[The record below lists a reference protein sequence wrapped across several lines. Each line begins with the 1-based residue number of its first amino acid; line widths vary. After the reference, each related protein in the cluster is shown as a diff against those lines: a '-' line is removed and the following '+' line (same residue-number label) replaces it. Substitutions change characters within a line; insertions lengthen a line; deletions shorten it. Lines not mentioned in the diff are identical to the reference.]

1 MSMSIS
7 SWKLCNLKS
16 EHLLG
21 PQRLPELLT
30 TVCDNACFW
39 MGLDLKVDVN
49 YVAYPRT
56 VEAQKS
62 SSNDEHVNNLRQA

>member
-1 MSMSIS
+1 
-7 SWKLCNLKS
+7 
-16 EHLLG
+16 
-21 PQRLPELLT
+21 
-30 TVCDNACFW
+30 

-62 SSNDEHVNNLRQA
+62 SSNDEHVNNLRQAWRSASDP